1 MATLDV
7 INVKGEKVESLEVPE
22 HMVTLAG
29 SQSMIHDAI
38 RQHWAAV
45 RRGTVSTLT
54 KSETSYSGRKPWRQ
68 KGTGRAR
75 SGERSSPIWRGGGI
89 AFGPKPRDYSF
100 RLPRKVKRGALKS
113 ALAIRFQKGQVAV
126 LDAIAPEGG
135 KTKRLAEI
143 LRGSGIG
150 ENALIVTVQRDP
162 ALIQASRNLPRVEAL
177 SVADLNTLAV
187 VSHEKLV
194 LTKDS
199 FVALKGWME
208 AVS

>member
-7 INVKGEKVESLEVPE
+7 INSKGEKLETIEVPE
-22 HMVTLAG
+22 HMLTLAG
-29 SQSMIHDAI
+29 SESMIHDDI
-38 RQHWAAV
+38 RRHWAAA

-54 KSETSYSGRKPWRQ
+54 KSETAYSGRKPWRQ

-75 SGERSSPIWRGGGI
+75 SGERSSPLWRGGGI
-89 AFGPKPRDYSF
+89 VFGPRPRDYAFS
-100 RLPRKVKRGALKS
+100 LPKRVKRGALKS
-113 ALAIRFQKGQVAV
+113 ALAIRFQKGMVAV

-135 KTKRLAEI
+135 KTKNLAGI
-143 LRGSGIG
+143 LRSSGIG
-150 ENALIVTVQRDP
+150 ENALIVTEKRDP
-162 ALIQASRNLPRVEAL
+162 LLRKAARNLPRVEAL

-194 LTKDS
+194 LTKES
-199 FVALKGWME
+199 FVALKEWME